1 MIYMHFVRLTD
12 RKISDLKKDKKDQ
25 PEEKE
30 FIVDFDSIVKI
41 EEAFDKNGVCI
52 TTASGTIYI
61 HAITTFD
68 DSASIDWLMRMYKG
82 YLIQVTTKPIF
93 SNDVPREVIIQ
104 KTCIEAVVPSANNS
118 YCILLNNKDRVYV
131 DTSIDAIKERL

>member
-1 MIYMHFVRLTD
+1 MHFIKLTD

-52 TTASGTIYI
+52 TTNSGTIYI
-61 HAITTFD
+61 HEITTFD

-93 SNDVPREVIIQ
+93 SNDVPRKVIIQ
-104 KTCIEAVVPSANNS
+104 KSCIEAVVPSSNNS
-118 YCILLNNKDRVYV
+118 YCILLKNKDRVYV
-131 DTSIDAIKERL
+131 DASIDVIKERLC

>member
-1 MIYMHFVRLTD
+1 MHFIKLTD

-52 TTASGTIYI
+52 TTNSGTIYI
-61 HAITTFD
+61 HEITTFD

-93 SNDVPREVIIQ
+93 SNDVPRKVIIQ
-104 KTCIEAVVPSANNS
+104 KSCIEAVVPSSNNS
-118 YCILLNNKDRVYV
+118 YCILLKNKDRVYV
-131 DTSIDAIKERL
+131 DASIDVIKERLY

>member
-1 MIYMHFVRLTD
+1 MHFVRLTD

-30 FIVDFDSIVKI
+30 FILDLDSVVKI

-52 TTASGTIYI
+52 TTNSGTIYI

-104 KTCIEAVVPSANNS
+104 KSCIEAIVPSTNNGC
-118 YCILLNNKDRVYV
+118 YCILLNNKDCIYT
-131 DTSIDAIKERL
+131 DTPIDAIKERLG